1 MNTELGLRERKKQR
15 TRETIA
21 RAAREAFAERGYHN
35 TTLPEIAEAAD
46 VSTRTIFAYFPSK
59 EDILF
64 SDFPVMKEALAQA
77 LAERPKGEDALE
89 TVRKFILSLHEYKR
103 DDLDEKMRL
112 CIESDE
118 TLRSHLRARLAS
130 LEELIAPAIAKDLDA
145 AEDDLRPQVVA
156 ASLTAAFNVLTER
169 GEGPRGKP
177 KTEDD
182 VAAQIDPIPS
192 HEGYNDM
199 EDFIQ
204 RVRNPQ
210 ARHLLERAI
219 AGRGAFRR
227 FKDTLLDFPELR
239 EAWFRFHDTRVE
251 RRAITWLV
259 DEKLVDQ
266 AVAEREIAER
276 PDPELIDLSG
286 PFDPHQIAREVGQDL
301 RGLYGDRLN
310 PVLVFGSWA
319 RADAHPDSDIDLLVV
334 LDRVDSVWDEL
345 RRMDPVLWRHSFD
358 NDTVV
363 TALPVASGDV
373 EAGKRP
379 VLVRAR
385 TEGLPVG

>member
-1 MNTELGLRERKKQR
+1 MLDRNKVALGELAAALEDHAYEHSWWLDPQTGEVVLWSDYFEEEDEPDAETRGLRP
-15 TRETIA
+15 IDA
-21 RAAREAFAERGYHN
+21 IPSREAY
-35 TTLPEIAEAAD
+35 
-46 VSTRTIFAYFPSK
+46 
-59 EDILF
+59 
-64 SDFPVMKEALAQA
+64 Q
-77 LAERPKGEDALE
+77 
-89 TVRKFILSLHEYKR
+89 
-103 DDLDEKMRL
+103 
-112 CIESDE
+112 
-118 TLRSHLRARLAS
+118 
-130 LEELIAPAIAKDLDA
+130 
-145 AEDDLRPQVVA
+145 
-156 ASLTAAFNVLTER
+156 
-169 GEGPRGKP
+169 
-177 KTEDD
+177 
-182 VAAQIDPIPS
+182 
-192 HEGYNDM
+192 DM
-199 EDFIQ
+199 QDFIE

-210 ARHLLERAI
+210 ARDLLERAI

-251 RRAITWLV
+251 RRAIMWLV

-266 AVAEREIAER
+266 AVAERAIAER

-310 PVLVFGSWA
+310 RVLLFGSWA
-319 RADAHPDSDIDLLVV
+319 RGDAHPESDIDLLVV

-379 VLVRAR
+379 VLVPA
-385 TEGLPVG
+385 